1 MKRRD
6 DGGLAGGAQA
16 PRTGIALQSPR
27 RAITGGTLLGLIV
40 GLVLGLGVA
49 LGVAL
54 YVSKV
59 PVPFIDKLPQRTAD
73 QDAAEA
79 ERNKNWNPN
88 APLAGK
94 AGVPAPAASAA
105 APADGASAVGS
116 GSGTPAGATGGTPS
130 AAGLSGPA
138 AAPSAGRPAPLDPR
152 PEVTGLFIQAGA
164 FSKPEDAE
172 QQRARLAMLG
182 FSARISE
189 REQGG
194 RLVYRVRVGPY
205 ETRDETQGPMDRLQA
220 AGIEVSLVRVER
232 SATP

>member
-1 MKRRD
+1 MKANRQGPAHTPPLAFRSLPAPCMRRRKD
-6 DGGLAGGAQA
+6 QA
-16 PRTGIALQSPR
+16 
-27 RAITGGTLLGLIV
+27 GGTLV
-40 GLVLGLGVA
+40 GLVIGLLVGLAVA
-49 LGVAL
+49 LVVAL

-59 PVPFIDKLPQRTAD
+59 PVPFVDKLPQRTAD

-79 ERNKNWNPN
+79 ERNKSWNPN

-94 AGVPAPAASAA
+94 AGVPPSAGADADAQAAAQAASGASAPTAAAAIPLPPGTAPAAAA
-105 APADGASAVGS
+105 RPPA
-116 GSGTPAGATGGTPS
+116 
-130 AAGLSGPA
+130 
-138 AAPSAGRPAPLDPR
+138 LDPR

-164 FSKPEDAE
+164 FGKPEDAE

-189 REQGG
+189 RDQGG

-205 ETRDETQGPMDRLQA
+205 ETREETQGPMDRLQA

-232 SATP
+232 SAAP

>member
-1 MKRRD
+1 MKSQR
-6 DGGLAGGAQA
+6 
-16 PRTGIALQSPR
+16 
-27 RAITGGTLLGLIV
+27 GGTLIGLIV

-49 LGVAL
+49 LAVAL

-59 PVPFIDKLPQRTAD
+59 PVPFVDKLPQRTAD
-73 QDAAEA
+73 QDSAEA

-94 AGVPAPAASAA
+94 AGVPAPAASAPAAEGDGSA
-105 APADGASAVGS
+105 APTAA
-116 GSGTPAGATGGTPS
+116 GTAAAGGGTPNAGAP
-130 AAGLSGPA
+130 AAPA
-138 AAPSAGRPAPLDPR
+138 AAPARTPAAPDPR

-164 FSKPEDAE
+164 FSKAEDAE

-182 FSARISE
+182 FAARISE

-194 RLVYRVRVGPY
+194 RPVFRVRVGPY

>member
-1 MKRRD
+1 MKRAAHPVAD
-6 DGGLAGGAQA
+6 LSAHH
-16 PRTGIALQSPR
+16 RTR
-27 RAITGGTLLGLIV
+27 GGTLLGLIL
-40 GLVLGLGVA
+40 GLLLGLGAA
-49 LGVAL
+49 LAVAL

-59 PVPFIDKLPQRTAD
+59 PVPFVDKLPQRTAD
-73 QDAAEA
+73 QDSAET

-94 AGVPAPAASAA
+94 AGVPASTGAEASGASAPGAAAEAPGTAAPGAAPGAPGAA
-105 APADGASAVGS
+105 APTVGAGSATT
-116 GSGTPAGATGGTPS
+116 TPAAP
-130 AAGLSGPA
+130 PK
-138 AAPSAGRPAPLDPR
+138 AAPVDPR

-164 FSKPEDAE
+164 FSKAEDAE

-182 FSARISE
+182 FAARISE

-194 RLVYRVRVGPY
+194 RAVFRVRVGPY

-232 SATP
+232 SAAP

>member
-1 MKRRD
+1 MKSQR
-6 DGGLAGGAQA
+6 
-16 PRTGIALQSPR
+16 
-27 RAITGGTLLGLIV
+27 GGTLIGLIV

-49 LGVAL
+49 LAVAL

-59 PVPFIDKLPQRTAD
+59 PVPFVDKLPQRTAD
-73 QDAAEA
+73 QDSAEA

-94 AGVPAPAASAA
+94 AGVPAPAASAPAAEGDGSA
-105 APADGASAVGS
+105 APTAAGTAAA
-116 GSGTPAGATGGTPS
+116 GSGTPN
-130 AAGLSGPA
+130 AAAPAAPA
-138 AAPSAGRPAPLDPR
+138 AAPARTPAAPDPR

-164 FSKPEDAE
+164 FSKAEEAE

-182 FSARISE
+182 FAARISE

-194 RLVYRVRVGPY
+194 RPVFRVRVGPY

>member
-1 MKRRD
+1 MNAKRQGPAHTQPLTFSSPPAPCMRRRKD
-6 DGGLAGGAQA
+6 QA
-16 PRTGIALQSPR
+16 
-27 RAITGGTLLGLIV
+27 GGTLVGLIIGLLV
-40 GLVLGLGVA
+40 GLAVA
-49 LGVAL
+49 LVVAL

-59 PVPFIDKLPQRTAD
+59 PVPFVDKLPQRTAD

-94 AGVPAPAASAA
+94 AGVPASTAAEPAAGTAEAGTAPPQA
-105 APADGASAVGS
+105 APA
-116 GSGTPAGATGGTPS
+116 PATSP
-130 AAGLSGPA
+130 AAPA
-138 AAPSAGRPAPLDPR
+138 AAVGAVRSAPLDPR

-164 FSKPEDAE
+164 YSKAEDAE

-194 RLVYRVRVGPY
+194 RAVFRVRVGPY
-205 ETRDETQGPMDRLQA
+205 ETREETQGPMDRLQA

-232 SATP
+232 SPAP

>member
-1 MKRRD
+1 MKSQR
-6 DGGLAGGAQA
+6 
-16 PRTGIALQSPR
+16 
-27 RAITGGTLLGLIV
+27 GGTLIGLIV

-49 LGVAL
+49 LAVAL

-59 PVPFIDKLPQRTAD
+59 PVPFVDKLPQRTAD
-73 QDAAEA
+73 QDSAEA

-94 AGVPAPAASAA
+94 AGVPAPAASAPAAEGDGSA
-105 APADGASAVGS
+105 APTAAGTAAA
-116 GSGTPAGATGGTPS
+116 GSGTPN
-130 AAGLSGPA
+130 AAAPAAPA
-138 AAPSAGRPAPLDPR
+138 AAPARTPAAPDPR

-164 FSKPEDAE
+164 FSKAEDAE

-182 FSARISE
+182 FAARISE

-194 RLVYRVRVGPY
+194 RPVFRVRVGPY

>member
-1 MKRRD
+1 MN
-6 DGGLAGGAQA
+6 AQ
-16 PRTGIALQSPR
+16 R
-27 RAITGGTLLGLIV
+27 GGTLIGLIV

-49 LGVAL
+49 LAGAL

-73 QDAAEA
+73 QDSAEA

-94 AGVPAPAASAA
+94 AGVPASAASAPGSAEGEAAATAGGPPAVTGVSPPPAAS
-105 APADGASAVGS
+105 
-116 GSGTPAGATGGTPS
+116 GTTTPQ
-130 AAGLSGPA
+130 PA
-138 AAPSAGRPAPLDPR
+138 AAARTSSGLDPR

-164 FSKPEDAE
+164 FSKAEDAE

-182 FSARISE
+182 FAARISE

-194 RLVYRVRVGPY
+194 RPVFRVRVGPY
-205 ETRDETQGPMDRLQA
+205 ETREETQGPMDRLQA

-232 SATP
+232 SAAP

>member
-1 MKRRD
+1 MKSQR
-6 DGGLAGGAQA
+6 
-16 PRTGIALQSPR
+16 
-27 RAITGGTLLGLIV
+27 GGTLIGLIV

-49 LGVAL
+49 LAVAL

-73 QDAAEA
+73 QDSAEA

-94 AGVPAPAASAA
+94 AGVPAPAASAPAAEGDGSA
-105 APADGASAVGS
+105 APTAAGTAAA
-116 GSGTPAGATGGTPS
+116 GSGTPN
-130 AAGLSGPA
+130 AAAPAAPA
-138 AAPSAGRPAPLDPR
+138 AAPARTPAAPDPR

-164 FSKPEDAE
+164 FSKAEDAE

-182 FSARISE
+182 FAARISE

-194 RLVYRVRVGPY
+194 RPVFRVRVGPY

>member
-1 MKRRD
+1 MKSQR
-6 DGGLAGGAQA
+6 
-16 PRTGIALQSPR
+16 
-27 RAITGGTLLGLIV
+27 GGTLIGLIV

-49 LGVAL
+49 LAVAL

-59 PVPFIDKLPQRTAD
+59 PVPFVDKLPQRTAD
-73 QDAAEA
+73 QDSAEA

-94 AGVPAPAASAA
+94 AGVPAPAASAPAAEGDGTVAPNAAGTAATGGGTSNAA
-105 APADGASAVGS
+105 APAA
-116 GSGTPAGATGGTPS
+116 
-130 AAGLSGPA
+130 PA
-138 AAPSAGRPAPLDPR
+138 AAPARTPAAPDPR

-164 FSKPEDAE
+164 FSKAEDAE

-182 FSARISE
+182 FAARISE

-194 RLVYRVRVGPY
+194 RPVFRVRVGPY

>member
-1 MKRRD
+1 MKSQR
-6 DGGLAGGAQA
+6 
-16 PRTGIALQSPR
+16 
-27 RAITGGTLLGLIV
+27 GGTLIGLIV

-49 LGVAL
+49 LAVAL

-59 PVPFIDKLPQRTAD
+59 PVPFVDKLPQRTAD
-73 QDAAEA
+73 QDSAEA

-94 AGVPAPAASAA
+94 AGVPAPAASAPAAEGDGAAAPTATGTAAAGSAAPNAA
-105 APADGASAVGS
+105 APAA
-116 GSGTPAGATGGTPS
+116 AGATPGRS
-130 AAGLSGPA
+130 PA
-138 AAPSAGRPAPLDPR
+138 APDPR

-164 FSKPEDAE
+164 FSKAEDAE

-182 FSARISE
+182 FAARISE

-194 RLVYRVRVGPY
+194 RPVFRVRVGPY

>member
-1 MKRRD
+1 MKTARLHTQR
-6 DGGLAGGAQA
+6 
-16 PRTGIALQSPR
+16 
-27 RAITGGTLLGLIV
+27 GGTLAGLIV
-40 GLVLGLGVA
+40 GLLIGLGVA

-59 PVPFIDKLPQRTAD
+59 PVPFVDKLPQRTAD
-73 QDAAEA
+73 QDTAES

-94 AGVPAPAASAA
+94 AGVPAASAPAAAL
-105 APADGASAVGS
+105 PADPAS
-116 GSGTPAGATGGTPS
+116 GSGLPATASGGAATVPS
-130 AAGLSGPA
+130 PA
-138 AAPSAGRPAPLDPR
+138 AAPSAGTAARTAPLDAR
-152 PEVTGLFIQAGA
+152 PEVTGLFIQVGA
-164 FSKPEDAE
+164 FSKAEDAE

-194 RLVYRVRVGPY
+194 RSVYRVRVGPY
-205 ETRDETQGPMDRLQA
+205 ETREETQGPMDRLQG

>member
-1 MKRRD
+1 MKARR
-6 DGGLAGGAQA
+6 LHHQ
-16 PRTGIALQSPR
+16 
-27 RAITGGTLLGLIV
+27 TGGTLGGLIV
-40 GLVLGLGVA
+40 GLLIGLGVA

-73 QDAAEA
+73 QDTAEA

-94 AGVPAPAASAA
+94 AGVPAPSAPAAGVSADAASA
-105 APADGASAVGS
+105 
-116 GSGTPAGATGGTPS
+116 PS
-130 AAGLSGPA
+130 AAGAASGA
-138 AAPSAGRPAPLDPR
+138 TTVPSAGPSTGSSTGPATAATPGTRAAPLDAR

-164 FSKPEDAE
+164 FSKAEDAE

-194 RLVYRVRVGPY
+194 RPVFRVRVGPY
-205 ETRDETQGPMDRLQA
+205 ETREETQGPMDRLQG

>member
-1 MKRRD
+1 MKSQR
-6 DGGLAGGAQA
+6 
-16 PRTGIALQSPR
+16 
-27 RAITGGTLLGLIV
+27 GGTLIGLIV

-49 LGVAL
+49 LAVAL

-59 PVPFIDKLPQRTAD
+59 PVPFVDKLPQRTAD
-73 QDAAEA
+73 QDSAEA

-94 AGVPAPAASAA
+94 AGVPAPAASAPAAEGDGSA
-105 APADGASAVGS
+105 APTAAGTAAA
-116 GSGTPAGATGGTPS
+116 GSGTPN
-130 AAGLSGPA
+130 AAAPAAPAAPA
-138 AAPSAGRPAPLDPR
+138 AAPARTPAAPDPR

-164 FSKPEDAE
+164 FSKAEDAE

-182 FSARISE
+182 FAARISE

-194 RLVYRVRVGPY
+194 RPVFRVRVGPY

>member
-1 MKRRD
+1 MNKER
-6 DGGLAGGAQA
+6 
-16 PRTGIALQSPR
+16 
-27 RAITGGTLLGLIV
+27 GGTLIGLVLGL
-40 GLVLGLGVA
+40 LLGLGVA
-49 LGVAL
+49 LAVAL

-73 QDAAEA
+73 QDSAEA

-94 AGVPAPAASAA
+94 AGVPASTAAEPAAGTAEAGTAPPQA
-105 APADGASAVGS
+105 APA
-116 GSGTPAGATGGTPS
+116 PATSS
-130 AAGLSGPA
+130 AAPA
-138 AAPSAGRPAPLDPR
+138 AAGAAVRNAPLEPR

-164 FSKPEDAE
+164 YSKAEDAE

-194 RLVYRVRVGPY
+194 RAVFRVRVGPY
-205 ETRDETQGPMDRLQA
+205 ETREETQGPMDRLQA

-232 SATP
+232 SPAP

>member
-1 MKRRD
+1 MNAKRQGPAHTQPLTFSSPPAPCMRRRKD
-6 DGGLAGGAQA
+6 QA
-16 PRTGIALQSPR
+16 
-27 RAITGGTLLGLIV
+27 GGTLVGLIIGLLV
-40 GLVLGLGVA
+40 GLAVA
-49 LGVAL
+49 LVVAL

-94 AGVPAPAASAA
+94 AGVPPSAGSDADAQTAAQAAS
-105 APADGASAVGS
+105 GASAP
-116 GSGTPAGATGGTPS
+116 TA
-130 AAGLSGPA
+130 AAGIPLPPGTVPA
-138 AAPSAGRPAPLDPR
+138 AAARPPALDPR

-164 FSKPEDAE
+164 FGKPEDAE

-189 REQGG
+189 RDQGG

-205 ETRDETQGPMDRLQA
+205 ETREETQGPMDRLQA

-232 SATP
+232 SAAP

>member
-1 MKRRD
+1 MKSQR
-6 DGGLAGGAQA
+6 
-16 PRTGIALQSPR
+16 
-27 RAITGGTLLGLIV
+27 GGTLIGLIV

-49 LGVAL
+49 LAVAL

-59 PVPFIDKLPQRTAD
+59 PVPFVDKLPQRTAD
-73 QDAAEA
+73 QDSAEA

-94 AGVPAPAASAA
+94 AGVPAPAASAPA
-105 APADGASAVGS
+105 AEGDG
-116 GSGTPAGATGGTPS
+116 
-130 AAGLSGPA
+130 A
-138 AAPSAGRPAPLDPR
+138 AAPSATGATGATGAAAAGSTGPNVAAPAAPNPR

-164 FSKPEDAE
+164 FSKAEDAE

-182 FSARISE
+182 FAARISE

-194 RLVYRVRVGPY
+194 RPVFRVRVGPY

>member
-1 MKRRD
+1 MKPQR
-6 DGGLAGGAQA
+6 
-16 PRTGIALQSPR
+16 
-27 RAITGGTLLGLIV
+27 GGTLIGLIV

-49 LGVAL
+49 LAVAL

-59 PVPFIDKLPQRTAD
+59 PVPFVDKLPQRTAD
-73 QDAAEA
+73 QDSAEA

-94 AGVPAPAASAA
+94 AGVPAPAASAPAAEGDGMA
-105 APADGASAVGS
+105 APTTAGNAAA
-116 GSGTPAGATGGTPS
+116 GSGTPN
-130 AAGLSGPA
+130 AAAPAAPAAPA
-138 AAPSAGRPAPLDPR
+138 AAPARTPAAPDPR

-164 FSKPEDAE
+164 FSKAEEAE

-182 FSARISE
+182 FAARISE

-194 RLVYRVRVGPY
+194 RPVFRVRVGPY

>member
-1 MKRRD
+1 MNKER
-6 DGGLAGGAQA
+6 
-16 PRTGIALQSPR
+16 
-27 RAITGGTLLGLIV
+27 GGTLIGLIV
-40 GLVLGLGVA
+40 GLLVGLGVA
-49 LGVAL
+49 LAVAL

-59 PVPFIDKLPQRTAD
+59 PVPFIDKLPQRTVD
-73 QDAAEA
+73 QDNAEA

-94 AGVPAPAASAA
+94 AGVPASTPADPAAAAGAEAGAAASNAATPSGA
-105 APADGASAVGS
+105 APAA
-116 GSGTPAGATGGTPS
+116 PAGVGTASPGAGAATPS
-130 AAGLSGPA
+130 AANPRS
-138 AAPSAGRPAPLDPR
+138 APLDPR

-164 FSKPEDAE
+164 YSKADDAE

-194 RLVYRVRVGPY
+194 RAVFRVRVGPY
-205 ETRDETQGPMDRLQA
+205 ETREETQGPMDRLQA

-232 SATP
+232 SAAP

>member
-1 MKRRD
+1 MNKER
-6 DGGLAGGAQA
+6 
-16 PRTGIALQSPR
+16 
-27 RAITGGTLLGLIV
+27 GGTLIGLIV
-40 GLVLGLGVA
+40 GLLLGLGVA
-49 LGVAL
+49 LAVAL

-73 QDAAEA
+73 QDNAEA

-94 AGVPAPAASAA
+94 AGVPATTPADSAATAGAEAGAAAANAATPTTGA
-105 APADGASAVGS
+105 APAA
-116 GSGTPAGATGGTPS
+116 
-130 AAGLSGPA
+130 PA
-138 AAPSAGRPAPLDPR
+138 AASTASPGAGAATPSPANPRSAPLDPR

-164 FSKPEDAE
+164 YSKAEDAE

-194 RLVYRVRVGPY
+194 RAVFRVRVGPY
-205 ETRDETQGPMDRLQA
+205 ETREETQGPMDRLQA

-232 SATP
+232 SAAP

>member
-1 MKRRD
+1 MKSQR
-6 DGGLAGGAQA
+6 
-16 PRTGIALQSPR
+16 
-27 RAITGGTLLGLIV
+27 GGTLIGLIV

-49 LGVAL
+49 LAVAL

-59 PVPFIDKLPQRTAD
+59 PVPFVDKLPQRTAD
-73 QDAAEA
+73 QDSAEA

-94 AGVPAPAASAA
+94 AGVPAPAASAPAAEGDGSAAPTAAGTAAAGGGTPNAA
-105 APADGASAVGS
+105 APAA
-116 GSGTPAGATGGTPS
+116 
-130 AAGLSGPA
+130 PA
-138 AAPSAGRPAPLDPR
+138 AAPARTPAAPDPR

-164 FSKPEDAE
+164 FSKAEDAE

-182 FSARISE
+182 FAARISE

-194 RLVYRVRVGPY
+194 RPVFRVRVGPY

>member
-1 MKRRD
+1 MKSQR
-6 DGGLAGGAQA
+6 
-16 PRTGIALQSPR
+16 
-27 RAITGGTLLGLIV
+27 GGTLIGLIV

-49 LGVAL
+49 LAVAL

-59 PVPFIDKLPQRTAD
+59 PVPFVDKLPQRTAD
-73 QDAAEA
+73 QDSAEA

-94 AGVPAPAASAA
+94 AGVPAPAASAPPAEGDGAAAPTATGTAAAGSAAPNAA
-105 APADGASAVGS
+105 APAA
-116 GSGTPAGATGGTPS
+116 AGATPARS
-130 AAGLSGPA
+130 PA
-138 AAPSAGRPAPLDPR
+138 APDPR

-164 FSKPEDAE
+164 FSKAEDAE

-182 FSARISE
+182 FAARISE

-194 RLVYRVRVGPY
+194 RPVFRVRVGPY

>member
-1 MKRRD
+1 MKSQR
-6 DGGLAGGAQA
+6 
-16 PRTGIALQSPR
+16 
-27 RAITGGTLLGLIV
+27 GGTLIGLIV

-49 LGVAL
+49 LAVAL

-59 PVPFIDKLPQRTAD
+59 PVPFVDKLPQRTAD
-73 QDAAEA
+73 QDSAEA

-94 AGVPAPAASAA
+94 AGVPAPAASAPAAEGDGSA
-105 APADGASAVGS
+105 APTAAGTAAA
-116 GSGTPAGATGGTPS
+116 GSGTPN
-130 AAGLSGPA
+130 AAAPAAPAAPA
-138 AAPSAGRPAPLDPR
+138 AAPARTPAAPDPR

-164 FSKPEDAE
+164 FSKAEEAE

-182 FSARISE
+182 FAARISE

-194 RLVYRVRVGPY
+194 RPVFRVRVGPY

>member
-1 MKRRD
+1 MSIVTHLDRTNRAR
-6 DGGLAGGAQA
+6 GGITA
-16 PRTGIALQSPR
+16 PHRQR
-27 RAITGGTLLGLIV
+27 GGTLIGLIV
-40 GLVLGLGVA
+40 GLLIGLGVA

-54 YVSKV
+54 YVGNV
-59 PVPFIDKLPQRTAD
+59 PVPFVDKLPQRTAD
-73 QDAAEA
+73 QDAAET

-94 AGVPAPAASAA
+94 AGVPATTASAPQNAASAA
-105 APADGASAVGS
+105 DAAPAATGAGGAAASTGQATGATANPNTPTN
-116 GSGTPAGATGGTPS
+116 TPANA
-130 AAGLSGPA
+130 PA
-138 AAPSAGRPAPLDPR
+138 AARTPDPR

-164 FSKPEDAE
+164 FSKVEDAE
-172 QQRARLAMLG
+172 QQRAKLAMLG

-189 REQGG
+189 RDQGG

>member
-1 MKRRD
+1 MKSQR
-6 DGGLAGGAQA
+6 
-16 PRTGIALQSPR
+16 
-27 RAITGGTLLGLIV
+27 GGTLIGLIV

-49 LGVAL
+49 LAVAL

-59 PVPFIDKLPQRTAD
+59 PVPFVDKLPQRTAD
-73 QDAAEA
+73 QDSAEA

-94 AGVPAPAASAA
+94 AGVPAPAASAPAAEGDGSA
-105 APADGASAVGS
+105 APTAAGTAAA
-116 GSGTPAGATGGTPS
+116 GSGTPT
-130 AAGLSGPA
+130 AAAPAAPA
-138 AAPSAGRPAPLDPR
+138 AAPARTPAAPDPR

-164 FSKPEDAE
+164 FSKAEDAE

-182 FSARISE
+182 FAARISE

-194 RLVYRVRVGPY
+194 RPVFRVRVGPY

>member
-1 MKRRD
+1 MSASIHRRHE
-6 DGGLAGGAQA
+6 GWSA
-16 PRTGIALQSPR
+16 PLPQR
-27 RAITGGTLLGLIV
+27 GGTLMGLIV
-40 GLVLGLGVA
+40 GLVLGLGMA

-79 ERNKNWNPN
+79 DRNKNWNPN

-94 AGVPAPAASAA
+94 AGVPASTASAPAASDAAQASPTPGTSGAA
-105 APADGASAVGS
+105 ASDGTSGVGAAGSTGQGSNPS
-116 GSGTPAGATGGTPS
+116 GSGV
-130 AAGLSGPA
+130 
-138 AAPSAGRPAPLDPR
+138 AAPGRPAALDPR
-152 PEVTGLFIQAGA
+152 PELTGLFIQAGA
-164 FSKPEDAE
+164 FSKPDDAE

-189 REQGG
+189 RDQGG

-205 ETRDETQGPMDRLQA
+205 ETREETQGPMDRLQA

>member
-1 MKRRD
+1 MKSQR
-6 DGGLAGGAQA
+6 
-16 PRTGIALQSPR
+16 
-27 RAITGGTLLGLIV
+27 GGTLIGLIV

-49 LGVAL
+49 LAVAL

-59 PVPFIDKLPQRTAD
+59 PVPFVDKLPQRTAD
-73 QDAAEA
+73 QDSAEA

-94 AGVPAPAASAA
+94 AGVPAPAASAPAAEGDSAAAPTATGTAAAGSAAPNAA
-105 APADGASAVGS
+105 APAA
-116 GSGTPAGATGGTPS
+116 AGATPARS
-130 AAGLSGPA
+130 PA
-138 AAPSAGRPAPLDPR
+138 APDPR

-164 FSKPEDAE
+164 FSKAEDAE

-182 FSARISE
+182 FAARISE

-194 RLVYRVRVGPY
+194 RPVFRVRVGPY

>member
-1 MKRRD
+1 MKSQR
-6 DGGLAGGAQA
+6 
-16 PRTGIALQSPR
+16 
-27 RAITGGTLLGLIV
+27 GGTLIGLIV

-49 LGVAL
+49 LAVAL

-59 PVPFIDKLPQRTAD
+59 PVPFVDKLPQRTAD
-73 QDAAEA
+73 QDSAEA

-94 AGVPAPAASAA
+94 AGVPAPAASAPAAEGDGAAAPTATGTAAAGSAAPNAA
-105 APADGASAVGS
+105 APAA
-116 GSGTPAGATGGTPS
+116 AGATP
-130 AAGLSGPA
+130 ARLPA
-138 AAPSAGRPAPLDPR
+138 APDPR

-164 FSKPEDAE
+164 FSKAEDAE

-182 FSARISE
+182 FAARISE

-194 RLVYRVRVGPY
+194 RPVFRVRVGPY

>member
-1 MKRRD
+1 MNKER
-6 DGGLAGGAQA
+6 
-16 PRTGIALQSPR
+16 
-27 RAITGGTLLGLIV
+27 GGTLIGLVLGL
-40 GLVLGLGVA
+40 LLGLGVA
-49 LGVAL
+49 LAVAL

-73 QDAAEA
+73 QDSAEA

-94 AGVPAPAASAA
+94 AGVPASTAAEPAAGTAEASTAPPQA
-105 APADGASAVGS
+105 APA
-116 GSGTPAGATGGTPS
+116 PATSS
-130 AAGLSGPA
+130 AAPA
-138 AAPSAGRPAPLDPR
+138 AAVGAVRNAPLDPR

-164 FSKPEDAE
+164 YSKAEDAE

-194 RLVYRVRVGPY
+194 RAVFRVRVGPY
-205 ETRDETQGPMDRLQA
+205 ETREETQGPMDRLQA

-232 SATP
+232 SPAP